1 MTKFIG
7 QTKPADVAET
17 ETTAPHEASVS
28 VSVPEPE
35 PADSM
40 RVLLEKNLKWSQIIY
55 EQNRKINSKLL
66 WMAVADWL
74 RVIIIVTPL
83 ILAVLYLPV
92 FYQKL
97 QDRFGYLLNSSA
109 PAKTSAESLKDII
122 KALPLNELQ
131 RQELQ
136 TILK

>member
-7 QTKPADVAET
+7 QTKPSDVVEPVAPSET
-17 ETTAPHEASVS
+17 PVS
-28 VSVPEPE
+28 VSAHEAE
-35 PADSM
+35 PADTV

-66 WMAVADWL
+66 WMAIADWL
-74 RVIIIVTPL
+74 RVIIIITPL
-83 ILAVLYLPV
+83 VLAVLYLPV

-97 QDRFGYLLNSSA
+97 QDRFGFLLNSST
-109 PAKTSAESLKDII
+109 PAKTSIDSLKEII